1 MRIVGGACEADGATN
16 WSRVQCVNPREASNL
31 WHRHTANQWNLAY
44 LLYTDFEGYRAEKK
58 NTLQPQARKNNNT
71 QTQRPDLK
79 RMAVKRPWAPAMG

>member
-44 LLYTDFEGYRAEKK
+44 LLYTDFEG
-58 NTLQPQARKNNNT
+58 
-71 QTQRPDLK
+71 
-79 RMAVKRPWAPAMG
+79 